1 MDTVAHNAKCVRRSA
16 SQKAKAIMDVVNLQM
31 VKGAPAVWTF
41 AWTVKLLAS
50 GQVKDVAHP
59 VKKAAK
65 VGAKEVARTHAKE
78 IVNLHAKEI
87 ASLLV
92 RGLAKLLH
100 RKIELRTVQ
109 EELMFQT
116 R

>member
-1 MDTVAHNAKCVRRSA
+1 
-16 SQKAKAIMDVVNLQM
+16 MDVVNLQM
-31 VKGAPAVWTF
+31 VKGVADVWTF
-41 AWTVKLLAS
+41 VWIVKLLVS
-50 GQVKDVAHP
+50 GQVKDVAHLA
-59 VKKAAK
+59 KKAAK
-65 VGAKEVARTHAKE
+65 IGVKIDVK
-78 IVNLHAKEI
+78 ILVKEI